1 MVKSFRPSPQYLSKL
16 RSIHTLI
23 ALGVVGGGALLGW
36 LLSLDEEIGAQGFTT
51 TLIVSGILALLW
63 WVPAML
69 LVGPYFQ
76 SLHYEVRDDEVVVR
90 VGILTKAV
98 KHVPFRTVTNL
109 TVNRGILDR
118 WLYGLGTLNIQTA
131 GMSGTTGAE
140 ESLVGLPN
148 YDEVYEMV
156 AAELRRFRGAMAPT
170 AAGDEGEP
178 TTLPTG
184 TMGDILD
191 ELRAIRQALEKGNG
205 R

>member
-1 MVKSFRPSPQYLSKL
+1 MARSFGPNPRYLSKL
-16 RSIHTLI
+16 RLIHTLI
-23 ALGVVGGGALLGW
+23 ALGILASGALLGW
-36 LLSLDEEIGAQGFTT
+36 LLSLDEEIGPQGFTT

-69 LVGPYFQ
+69 LVGPYYQ

-90 VGILTKAV
+90 VGIVTKAV

-118 WLYGLGTLNIQTA
+118 WLYGLGTLNVQTA

-140 ESLVGLPN
+140 ESLVGLSN
-148 YDEVYEMV
+148 TDEVYEMV

-178 TTLPTG
+178 AALPAS
-184 TMGDILD
+184 TMSAILD
-191 ELRAIRQALEKGNG
+191 EVRAIRQALEKENG